1 MTINN
6 TKFEIALA
14 ESGLSMGELAERAG
28 LSRQRIHTI
37 LNSKKATPQ
46 AVGKVARGLGVKVP
60 EIIE

>member
-46 AVGKVARGLGVKVP
+46 AVVKVARGLGVKVT

>member
-1 MTINN
+1 MTINT

-46 AVGKVARGLGVKVP
+46 AVGKVARGLGVKVT

>member
-46 AVGKVARGLGVKVP
+46 AVGKVARGLGVKVT